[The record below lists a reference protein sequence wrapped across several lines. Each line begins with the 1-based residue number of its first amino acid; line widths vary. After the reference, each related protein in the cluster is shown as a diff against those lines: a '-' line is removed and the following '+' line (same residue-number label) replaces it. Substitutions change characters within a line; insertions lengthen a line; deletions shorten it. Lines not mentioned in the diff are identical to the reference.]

1 MEKNNLVLL
10 GLLGALGVGAYFLFN
25 NQGQSLG
32 GGGAHG
38 GARPGS
44 ELGSPNYIFNV
55 AAPVFPDL
63 SNFFNDTNAPAAETG
78 SKKDSPIVINQAGVQ
93 PGGVVIVP
101 IQNTIP
107 SRTGGQNFPTVIP
120 IDRTY
125 RPPQAAPAQQPP
137 LKIQNIFGFPVV
149 PHLASS
155 ASAPSS
161 KKAIVVPASGYQAA
175 LITAGTPEQQ
185 IEQYSIAPRIIK
197 SNGAYKK
204 VM

>member
-1 MEKNNLVLL
+1 MEKNNLMLV

-25 NQGQSLG
+25 NQDQSLG
-32 GGGAHG
+32 GGGAAG

-44 ELGSPNYIFNV
+44 ELGPPNYIFNV

-63 SNFFNDTNAPAAETG
+63 SGFFNDTTTPTTDLS
-78 SKKDSPIVINQAGVQ
+78 SKKDSPIIINQADVP
-93 PGGVVIVP
+93 PGSVVIVP
-101 IQNTIP
+101 IKNTIP

-120 IDRTY
+120 INRQYT
-125 RPPQAAPAQQPP
+125 PPMAAPAQQPP

-155 ASAPSS
+155 PTPSS
-161 KKAIVVPASGYQAA
+161 KKGIVVPTTGYQAA

-185 IEQYSIAPRIIK
+185 IEQYSIAPKVIK

>member
-1 MEKNNLVLL
+1 MEKNNLILL
-10 GLLGALGVGAYFLFN
+10 GVLGALGVGAYILFN
-25 NQGQSLG
+25 NQDQSLG
-32 GGGAHG
+32 GSGSPGGS
-38 GARPGS
+38 RPGS

-63 SNFFNDTNAPAAETG
+63 SGFFTDSPTETKTAA
-78 SKKDSPIVINQAGVQ
+78 KKDSPIIINQADYP
-93 PGGVVIVP
+93 PGSRVIVP

-107 SRTGGQNFPTVIP
+107 NRTGGQNFPTVVP
-120 IDRTY
+120 VKKTY
-125 RPPQAAPAQQPP
+125 HPPMAEPAAQPP
-137 LKIQNIFGFPVV
+137 LQIQNIFGFPVV
-149 PHLASS
+149 PHIASTSTLA
-155 ASAPSS
+155 S
-161 KKAIVVPASGYQAA
+161 KKAIVVPTSGYQAA